1 MLNLLELALNNNYI
15 YMGIIGV
22 LIIIIIITIISIKK
36 DRDEMIAKREEAKKA
51 IVDDSKE
58 EEKTKAK
65 LELEKVVNE
74 MQKNIENP
82 KQVDDDIKTYE
93 EEQEQKAIISY
104 QELVEAVK
112 NHESSQPHNQVG
124 MEVADT
130 TFIDEVENINPT
142 LKEVETSSEP
152 TLEVEL
158 PEDNHEDS
166 HDINEM
172 ISKAKE
178 EKPLEER
185 KFKRTEVI
193 SPVFGRS
200 NTQYPTEIIDDQDEE
215 DEFLDSLKDFRK
227 KL

>member
-36 DRDEMIAKREEAKKA
+36 DRDEMVNK
-51 IVDDSKE
+51 KE
-58 EEKTKAK
+58 EVEELTEEKKEEQEKAK

-74 MQKNIENP
+74 MQKNIDSSKAVE
-82 KQVDDDIKTYE
+82 DDIKSYE

-112 NHESSQPHNQVG
+112 NHESSQPHNKVG

-130 TFIDEVENINPT
+130 TFIDEVSNINPN
-142 LKEVETSSEP
+142 VEEKP
-152 TLEVEL
+152 TLEEVPTLEEIENNEVSEPEVLNVEEEVL
-158 PEDNHEDS
+158 
-166 HDINEM
+166 
-172 ISKAKE
+172 KE
-178 EKPLEER
+178 EKPYEEK
-185 KFKRTEVI
+185 KFKSSEVI
-193 SPVFGRS
+193 SPIFGRAKVE
-200 NTQYPTEIIDDQDEE
+200 YPTETIDDTEEE